1 MIKFK
6 FPNIHPKYSFE
17 TKPNCKHENIFKMKR
32 NAKLL
37 SNELLT
43 KKNTKCVVRAQAT
56 LSFRLSSFLVTPSR
70 TNYDSWQP
78 KSSCMNAI

>member
-56 LSFRLSSFLVTPSR
+56 RCFRLFSSPFPEQTTTLGNQSLRV
-70 TNYDSWQP
+70 
-78 KSSCMNAI
+78 